1 MNPVSDAELWR
12 RGCNGD
18 QAAVG
23 ELFRRHAPAIFAFL
37 VRRTGDRELAEDLT
51 STVFL
56 EAWRKRREV
65 RLSGDSALPWLY
77 GVAVNC
83 ARNAGRSMR
92 RHRGAL
98 ARLTLERP
106 PAADDAASRQLADV
120 LSLLERLPEEQR
132 DVILACAWTGL
143 SYEEAAL
150 ALGIPVGT
158 VRSRL
163 SRARAQIGEL
173 RAVAGHPADTTPLV
187 APTRQDA
194 V

>member
-1 MNPVSDAELWR
+1 VSDAELWR
-12 RGCNGD
+12 RGCDGD
-18 QAAVG
+18 PAAVG
-23 ELFRRHAPAIFAFL
+23 ELFRRHAQAIFVFL

-65 RLSGDSALPWLY
+65 HLTGDSALPWLY

-83 ARNAGRSMR
+83 SRNAGRSLR
-92 RHRGAL
+92 RHRDAL
-98 ARLTLERP
+98 ARLALERP
-106 PAADDAASRQLADV
+106 PPADPDEARELADV
-120 LSLLERLPEEQR
+120 LALLRRLPEEQR
-132 DVILACAWTGL
+132 DVILACIWTGL

-163 SRARAQIGEL
+163 SRARARLGEL
-173 RAVAGHPADTTPLV
+173 EAGSGHSEDTTPLV
-187 APTRQDA
+187 VPSRQDA